1 MKQVFIGIDVSA
13 ATLDICIKVNDSF
26 TSVVIN
32 NQIKDIRKFLQPFQQ
47 QSVMIGME
55 NTGRY
60 NWAFYEALSGFEF
73 TTYVI
78 SPLHL
83 KKSMGLVR
91 GKNDKIDAERI
102 VHFLVKN
109 YTELRPWVCP
119 GSTIQKLKVLIT
131 ERNYRI
137 KSKRQL
143 STMDKDYAK
152 MRTLGLEKPLA
163 RMNKRLKA
171 ALDAQILEIEKE
183 IEQLLKGDPEIKKQV
198 ALIRSVPG
206 VGKVLTWV
214 IIAKTNGFSSIR
226 TPREMA
232 CYCGVAP
239 FEYQSGTSIYRRPAV
254 SHLADKTLKSLLH
267 MGAMSAIRLQNDLGE
282 YYRRK
287 VAEGKNKMSVI
298 NAVRN
303 KIIHRIYAV
312 IKNQIIYQNNLVLS

>member
-13 ATLDICIKVNDSF
+13 ATLDICIKVNDSLSF
-26 TSVVIN
+26 VVIN
-32 NQIKDIRKFLQPFQQ
+32 NQIKDIKKFLQAYKGEQ
-47 QSVMIGME
+47 VMIAME

-60 NWAFYEALSGFEF
+60 NWAFYEALADFKF

-102 VHFLVKN
+102 VLFLIKN
-109 YTELRPWVCP
+109 YIDLRPWVCP
-119 GSTIQKLKVLIT
+119 DVSIQKLKVWIT
-131 ERNYRI
+131 ERNHRI

-143 STMDKDYAK
+143 STMNKDYSK
-152 MRTLGLEKPLA
+152 MKSLGLDKSLKV
-163 RMNKRLKA
+163 MNKKLIA
-171 ALDAQILEIEKE
+171 SLDAQIMAIEKE
-183 IEQLLKGDPEIKKQV
+183 IELLLKADAEIQKQV
-198 ALIRSVPG
+198 ELIRSVPG
-206 VGKVLTWV
+206 VGKVLSWE
-214 IIAKTNGFSSIR
+214 ILAKTNGFTSIK

-254 SHLADKTLKSLLH
+254 SHLADKNLKSLLH
-267 MGAMSAIRLQNDLGE
+267 LGAMSAIRLKNDLGE

-287 VAEGKNKMSVI
+287 VSEGKNKMSVI

-312 IKNQIIYQNNLVLS
+312 LKNQTIYQNNLVLS

>member
-32 NQIKDIRKFLQPFQQ
+32 NQIKDIRNFLQPFQQ

-152 MRTLGLEKPLA
+152 MRTLGLERPLA
-163 RMNKRLKA
+163 KMNKRLKA

-206 VGKVLTWV
+206 VGKVLSWV

-239 FEYQSGTSIYRRPAV
+239 FEYQSGTSIYRKPAV

>member
-13 ATLDICIKVNDSF
+13 STLDICIKVNDSLSF
-26 TSVVIN
+26 VVIQ
-32 NQIKDIRKFLQPFQQ
+32 NQIKDIKKFLKNYQGQK
-47 QSVMIGME
+47 VMLAME
-55 NTGRY
+55 NTGRC
-60 NWAFYEALSGFEF
+60 NWAFYEALAGFEF
-73 TTYVI
+73 TTFVI

-102 VHFLVKN
+102 VHFLIKN
-109 YTELRPWVCP
+109 HTELRPWVCP
-119 GSTIQKLKVLIT
+119 DVSIQKLKVWIT
-131 ERNYRI
+131 ERNHRI

-143 STMDKDYAK
+143 NTMIKDYSK
-152 MRTLGLEKPLA
+152 MKSLGLDKSLTK
-163 RMNKRLKA
+163 MNLIA
-171 ALDAQILEIEKE
+171 SLDAQIIAIEKE
-183 IEQLLKGDPEIKKQV
+183 IELLLKVDSKIQKQV
-198 ALIRSVPG
+198 ELIRSVPG
-206 VGKVLTWV
+206 VGKVLSWE
-214 IIAKTNGFSSIR
+214 ILAKTNGFSSIQ

-239 FEYQSGTSIYRRPAV
+239 FEYQSGTSIFRRPAV

-267 MGAMSAIRLQNDLGE
+267 LGAMSAIRLKNDLGK

-312 IKNQIIYQNNLVLS
+312 IKKQTIYQNNLVLS

>member
-13 ATLDICIKVNDSF
+13 ATLDICIKVNDSLSF
-26 TSVVIN
+26 VVIN
-32 NQIKDIRKFLQPFQQ
+32 NQIKDIKKFLQAYKSEQ
-47 QSVMIGME
+47 VMIAME

-60 NWAFYEALSGFEF
+60 NWAFYEALTDFEF
-73 TTYVI
+73 KTYVI

-83 KKSMGLVR
+83 KKSIGLVR

-102 VHFLVKN
+102 VQFLIKN
-109 YTELRPWVCP
+109 HLDLRPWVCP
-119 GSTIQKLKVLIT
+119 NASIQKLKVWIT
-131 ERNYRI
+131 ERNHRI

-143 STMDKDYAK
+143 STMNKDYPK
-152 MRTLGLEKPLA
+152 MKSLGLDKSLKM
-163 RMNKRLKA
+163 MNKKLIASLDTQIKA
-171 ALDAQILEIEKE
+171 IEKE
-183 IEQLLKGDPEIKKQV
+183 IDLLLKADTEIHKQLE
-198 ALIRSVPG
+198 LIRSVPG
-206 VGKVLTWV
+206 VGKVLSWE
-214 IIAKTNGFSSIR
+214 ILAKTNGFTLIK

-239 FEYQSGTSIYRRPAV
+239 FEYQSGTSIYRKPAV

-267 MGAMSAIRLQNDLGE
+267 LGAMSAIRLKNDLGE

-287 VAEGKNKMSVI
+287 VSEGKNKMSVI

-312 IKNQIIYQNNLVLS
+312 MKNQTIYQNNLVLS

>member
-32 NQIKDIRKFLQPFQQ
+32 NQIKDIRNFLQPFQQ

-152 MRTLGLEKPLA
+152 MRTLGLERPLA
-163 RMNKRLKA
+163 KMNKRLKA

-206 VGKVLTWV
+206 VGKVLSWV

-239 FEYQSGTSIYRRPAV
+239 FEYQSGTSIYRKPAV

-312 IKNQIIYQNNLVLS
+312 IKNQTIYQNNLVLS

>member
-60 NWAFYEALSGFEF
+60 NWAFYEALSGFGF

-91 GKNDKIDAERI
+91 GKNDKVDAERI
-102 VHFLVKN
+102 VHFLIKN
-109 YTELRPWVCP
+109 HPELRPWVCP
-119 GSTIQKLKVLIT
+119 DATIQKLKVWIT
-131 ERNYRI
+131 ERNHRI

-143 STMDKDYAK
+143 TAMNKDYPK
-152 MRTLGLEKPLA
+152 MKTLGLDKSLVK
-163 RMNKRLKA
+163 MNKKLMA

-183 IEQLLKGDPEIKKQV
+183 IELLLKEDPDIQK
-198 ALIRSVPG
+198 
-206 VGKVLTWV
+206 
-214 IIAKTNGFSSIR
+214 
-226 TPREMA
+226 
-232 CYCGVAP
+232 
-239 FEYQSGTSIYRRPAV
+239 
-254 SHLADKTLKSLLH
+254 
-267 MGAMSAIRLQNDLGE
+267 
-282 YYRRK
+282 
-287 VAEGKNKMSVI
+287 
-298 NAVRN
+298 
-303 KIIHRIYAV
+303 
-312 IKNQIIYQNNLVLS
+312 

>member
-78 SPLHL
+78 SALHL

-152 MRTLGLEKPLA
+152 MRTLGLERPLA
-163 RMNKRLKA
+163 KMNKRLKA

-206 VGKVLTWV
+206 VGKVLSWV

>member
-1 MKQVFIGIDVSA
+1 MNQVFIGIDVSA
-13 ATLDICIKVNDSF
+13 ATLDICIKVNDSLSF
-26 TSVVIN
+26 VVIK
-32 NQIKDIRKFLQPFQQ
+32 NQIKDIKKFLQPYQDQ
-47 QSVMIGME
+47 NVKIAME

-83 KKSMGLVR
+83 KKSLGLVR

-102 VHFLVKN
+102 VSFLIKN
-109 YTELRPWVCP
+109 HLDLRPWVCP
-119 GSTIQKLKVLIT
+119 STTIQKLKIWIT
-131 ERNYRI
+131 ERNHRI

-143 STMDKDYAK
+143 STMNKDYPK
-152 MRTLGLEKPLA
+152 MKGLGIDKSLKM
-163 RMNKRLKA
+163 MNKKLIA
-171 ALDAQILEIEKE
+171 SLDAQIMAIEKE
-183 IEQLLKGDPEIKKQV
+183 ITLLLKVDSEIQKQV
-198 ALIRSVPG
+198 ELIGSVPG
-206 VGKVLTWV
+206 VGKVLSWE
-214 IIAKTNGFSSIR
+214 IIAKTNGFTTIK

-239 FEYQSGTSIYRRPAV
+239 FEYQSGTSIYRKPAV
-254 SHLADKTLKSLLH
+254 SHLADKTIKSLLH
-267 MGAMSAIRLQNDLGE
+267 LGAMSAIRLKNDLGE

-312 IKNQIIYQNNLVLS
+312 LKNQTIYQNNLVLS